1 MDLYYWNIF
10 VTILSPLS
18 ADQEG
23 GTLGCFCYEAMLT
36 VCLPLDQ
43 YLIHIFWNFWYHV
56 LTKPKHSS
64 FHRKKQ
70 NLTSI
75 EDDNHAWSH
84 AVRARCHR
92 KVPRPRQA
100 WHLPRDY
107 SRGNKDEFQVTIK
120 LQVLLHMWPSF
131 CHEPNKDHPVSICSI
146 FSVHHNTQYLDHF
159 SNLKTYVI
167 YTSYSSHVLYVQHFH
182 YDCMRAMA
190 RAFH

>member
-1 MDLYYWNIF
+1 MHLYYWNIF

-43 YLIHIFWNFWYHV
+43 YLIHILWNFWYPV

-84 AVRARCHR
+84 AVRARCHH
-92 KVPRPRQA
+92 KVLRLRQA

-107 SRGNKDEFQVTIK
+107 PRGNKDEFQVTIK
-120 LQVLLHMWPSF
+120 LQALLNTCDPPFVMNPTRTTQSAYVVYFPCITTH
-131 CHEPNKDHPVSICSI
+131 NISI
-146 FSVHHNTQYLDHF
+146 
-159 SNLKTYVI
+159 
-167 YTSYSSHVLYVQHFH
+167 TSQT
-182 YDCMRAMA
+182 
-190 RAFH
+190 